1 MMMVMMMISG
11 TDVHVYV
18 ASKNNTPLI
27 AGAVGG
33 IVGVLLIILIIVIVV
48 LCLRKRKP
56 KYFV

>member
-1 MMMVMMMISG
+1 MMMMMMISG
-11 TDVHVYV
+11 RDVHVYV